1 MPYELFWKGS
11 IDAFDHYAKKAYLE
25 SLRNDQQAWT
35 QGLYILDAIGH
46 ALSDKHKY
54 PEEPFLIKKEKEQK
68 QNEADK
74 TIKLYKNLKNWSAGV
89 KARLNNT
96 PPE

>member
-11 IDAFDHYAKKAYLE
+11 INAFDYYEKKAHIE
-25 SLRNDQQAWT
+25 AVRADQMAWI

-54 PEEPFLIKKEKEQK
+54 PKESYFIKQEKEQK
-68 QNEADK
+68 QNEVDK
-74 TIKLYKNLKNWSAGV
+74 TIKLYRNLKNWSAGV

>member
-1 MPYELFWKGS
+1 MFWKGS
-11 IDAFDHYAKKAYLE
+11 INAFNYYEKKAHIE
-25 SLRNDQQAWT
+25 AIRADQMAWT
-35 QGLYILDAIGH
+35 QGLYILDAIGQ
-46 ALSDKHKY
+46 ALSNKHKY